1 MTSDAKIGL
10 LLGLVF
16 IFVIA
21 FIINGLPRFRSET
34 NNNELTTTNM
44 VNSQNE
50 SMGIA
55 DKERKVFN
63 RTHRIEKERTDKVPD
78 VSKNQVGVRYEKKF
92 PQDIGVVKDNLI
104 VKTDDD
110 KNKLTTVDSNSNRK
124 TRANEPKPVKPDWP
138 KIYVVTKGD
147 NLGFIAQK
155 FYGPEEG
162 NKRVNVTRI
171 FEANRKQLKS
181 PDDITAGQKLTIPSL
196 DEKPGGIF
204 SSKLFEKI
212 KSIGRKDSSANPP
225 KASRGK
231 QYVVRDG
238 DSLWEIAARQ
248 LGDSERFREIIK
260 LNSDILED
268 EDYLTVGLSLK
279 IPPR

>member
-63 RTHRIEKERTDKVPD
+63 RTHRIEKERTDKVRV
-78 VSKNQVGVRYEKKF
+78 VSQGRDDVRYEKQF
-92 PQDIGVVKDNLI
+92 PPDIGV

-110 KNKLTTVDSNSNRK
+110 KNKSTTVDSNSNRK
-124 TRANEPKPVKPDWP
+124 TRANKPKPVKPDWP